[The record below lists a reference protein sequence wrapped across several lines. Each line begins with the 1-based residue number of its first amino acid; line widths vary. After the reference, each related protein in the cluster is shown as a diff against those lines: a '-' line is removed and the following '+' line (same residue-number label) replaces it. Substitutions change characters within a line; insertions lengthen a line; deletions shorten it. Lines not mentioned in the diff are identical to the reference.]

1 MSRWLTLAL
10 VVMTF
15 TAAHAGQHVIRGT
28 VRDFDGHP
36 IVGAEV
42 EIKSATFKALYTA
55 KTDAEGRY
63 SMTVDEG
70 RYLALESIKP
80 SEYGKSR
87 LEFWAWN
94 VPVTSDLTIDI
105 RYHRLEI
112 YGVNVFK
119 VQGGRPGLFAYFRPM
134 SLTRVPTN
142 DPSRAL
148 EVAPPPADL
157 DLAIEVNGAA
167 ATIDTVERVQEFTGK
182 GSVMFA
188 YLVHFTPISP
198 SIGTDVIRIVGRD
211 KANGDR
217 GEAMYFYAP
226 PDYRN

>member
-1 MSRWLTLAL
+1 MTKWVALAFVALTF
-10 VVMTF
+10 M
-15 TAAHAGQHVIRGT
+15 AAHAEQHFIRGT
-28 VRDFDGHP
+28 VRDYEGHP
-36 IVGAEV
+36 IAGAEV
-42 EIKSATFKALYTA
+42 EIKSPTFKALYTT

-94 VPVTSDLTIDI
+94 VPVVSDLTIDI

-142 DPSRAL
+142 DPSKAL
-148 EVAPPPADL
+148 EVAPLPADL
-157 DLAIEVNGAA
+157 DVAIEVNGVAA
-167 ATIDTVERVQEFTGK
+167 KIDTVERVQEYIGK

-188 YLVHFTPISP
+188 YLVHFTPVSP
-198 SIGTDVIRIVGRD
+198 SVGADVIRIIGHD

-217 GEAMYFYAP
+217 GEAMFFYAP